1 MHSALDSGVART
13 LALTVLLC
21 TLTSILP
28 FATLAG
34 IQRCQLACCR
44 GHAPHAAGSCMDGA
58 CEAMLIPAR
67 KSPVALH
74 FQPGEKLCGFARV
87 VKRKATVSPPERRIL
102 SPGNSSGEAQTRLSP
117 TALSNPCSADCRGCI
132 SFTFNSNRFRTA

>member
-1 MHSALDSGVART
+1 
-13 LALTVLLC
+13 
-21 TLTSILP
+21 
-28 FATLAG
+28 
-34 IQRCQLACCR
+34 
-44 GHAPHAAGSCMDGA
+44 MDGA

-132 SFTFNSNRFRTA
+132 SFTFNSNRFRTAVATDQARGRQTGGRDFTQIPLNLVRQRSALYRLSSPRAPPGSPAGLRVAG